1 MTPEEKLAE
10 LGLELPAAG
19 EAVGS
24 YIGASLSGP
33 LVFLSGHGPQRDGE
47 YHYRGKVGRD
57 LDVATA
63 QQAAE
68 LVILNLLT
76 SLKAEVGELARVRRI
91 HKLLVLVN
99 SDPEF
104 TEQHKVAEGASRVL
118 LAAFGDEVGKHAR
131 AAIGVATLPLGISVE
146 IEGIVEVAG

>member
-1 MTPEEKLAE
+1 VTPEERLAE

-24 YIGASLSGP
+24 YIGASASGG

-47 YHYRGKVGRD
+47 YHYLGKVGRD

-68 LVILNLLT
+68 LVILNVLT
-76 SLKAEVGELARVRRI
+76 SLKAEVGELSRVRRI

-104 TEQHKVAEGASRVL
+104 IEQHKVAEGASRVL
-118 LAAFGDEVGKHAR
+118 LEVFGEEIGRHAR

-146 IEGIVEVAG
+146 IEGIVEVAA